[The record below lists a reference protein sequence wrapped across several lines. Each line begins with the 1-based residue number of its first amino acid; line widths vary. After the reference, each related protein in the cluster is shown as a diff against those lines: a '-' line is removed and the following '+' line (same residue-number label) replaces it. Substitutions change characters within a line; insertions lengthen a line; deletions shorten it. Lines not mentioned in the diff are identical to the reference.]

1 MPSAS
6 GGSGPMSWKACEPA
20 WRRGWL
26 CTISVSGSTSNLVV
40 LGWLSL
46 ICWSGDLNSHQAFK
60 EVQDEIKVRLGTFEG
75 ETIWEENLQAHVP
88 ANASRPVARWYA
100 ERATGAPDRYLS
112 VSSDHGR
119 FLSNRRFFA
128 AIKDLRRAPV
138 EPAVDITQTGEHE
151 LQVRLEAPA
160 YAYFVHLEVPH
171 EATRFS
177 NNYLDLEPRQERTIS
192 VTNEKRLLKA
202 ENVTVR
208 WR

>member
-1 MPSAS
+1 M
-6 GGSGPMSWKACEPA
+6 
-20 WRRGWL
+20 
-26 CTISVSGSTSNLVV
+26 
-40 LGWLSL
+40 
-46 ICWSGDLNSHQAFK
+46 
-60 EVQDEIKVRLGTFEG
+60 QDEIKVRLGTFEG

-100 ERATGAPDRYLS
+100 ERASGAPDRYLS

-119 FLSNRRFFA
+119 FLSNRHFFA
-128 AIKDLRRAPV
+128 AIKDLSRAPV
-138 EPAVDITQTGEHE
+138 ELAVDITQFGEHE

-171 EATRFS
+171 EATRYS
-177 NNYLDLEPRQERTIS
+177 NNYFDLEPGQERTLS
-192 VTNEKRLLKA
+192 VTNEKRSLKA